1 MAEPTMKYTTGTIT
15 DNNVKAVPMKST
27 ITRYESPKDRTVFN
41 NTVTN
46 KRDITIDLSQFLEEN
61 RVTMEPRNPIEGKI
75 FNNED
80 K

>member
-1 MAEPTMKYTTGTIT
+1 MTEPMKYTTGTIT
-15 DNNVKAVPMKST
+15 DNNVKAEPMKST

-61 RVTMEPRNPIEGKI
+61 RIETEKRGPIENKF
-75 FNNED
+75 FNDD